1 MKIRSPEVH
10 TLPSS
15 QHKPKKSRKIKPL
28 NRKAKLFVYL
38 LLAGLDLA
46 IFFTAG
52 GFTFAATQ

>member
-1 MKIRSPEVH
+1 VH